1 MPTNEGTG
9 AAAETVA
16 GDASPKM
23 VPESDLLAV
32 KANLTQTI
40 TDLSTARGEI
50 VTNKSEID
58 RLMGLAQTHQS
69 DATTAKARVEEL
81 SPLETQIANSEK
93 SLGAEKARAD
103 AAESALSEAQKG
115 LLDLHKRNLTDK
127 YGVEEG
133 KLEGKTLSELA
144 TYEEALALIPANG
157 NGRARFDGGG
167 GGGGSEAISARQQIA
182 AGLSNGETLGP
193 LGRRT

>member
-1 MPTNEGTG
+1 MTTNEGTG

-69 DATTAKARVEEL
+69 DATTAKARVAEL
-81 SPLETQIANSEK
+81 
-93 SLGAEKARAD
+93 
-103 AAESALSEAQKG
+103 
-115 LLDLHKRNLTDK
+115 
-127 YGVEEG
+127 
-133 KLEGKTLSELA
+133 
-144 TYEEALALIPANG
+144 
-157 NGRARFDGGG
+157 
-167 GGGGSEAISARQQIA
+167 
-182 AGLSNGETLGP
+182 
-193 LGRRT
+193 